1 MPALSAG
8 AYSRG
13 RVRSKDGFY
22 YLISSFLKV
31 YPRVKGT
38 LPWKINVEIAAHAD
52 RDEEDNSNALYPT
65 ALRWTKVEVFEVED
79 LSHHG
84 NDDARIVSRLCVTP
98 FVHTDS
104 AQSSTLCALTTYN
117 TEARNN
123 SRVTI
128 AMEMRNFFLFFCR

>member
-1 MPALSAG
+1 MTSWVQMLTKANICSTL
-8 AYSRG
+8 
-13 RVRSKDGFY
+13 VFFY
-22 YLISSFLKV
+22 KTPNIHL
-31 YPRVKGT
+31 KGT

-52 RDEEDNSNALYPT
+52 RDEEDNSNALYL
-65 ALRWTKVEVFEVED
+65 AVLRWTKVEVFEVED